1 MSNLLEAA
9 ILGTVQGITEFLPIS
24 STGHMVLLQR
34 WFGLNQQVYGLSFD
48 MFTNL
53 GTLTAV
59 TVYFWKDIV
68 KLVSNIR
75 LPKRGVPINIE
86 TKQAGWILGT
96 TLLVGLA
103 GLALEGVIATSFRT
117 PLLVGVML
125 IVFGA
130 VMLAAEAA
138 ARRSERQPLNAKRA
152 YAMGLAQAV
161 ALIPG
166 VSRSGVT
173 ISAGLFAGLDRVT
186 AARFSFLL
194 SLPITAIAVAKRL
207 SGSGPDLAATW
218 GTDVAWFYLTGLA
231 TATVAAYF
239 AIHFL
244 LKFLSK
250 HSLAIFA
257 YYRFALGGIVILL
270 AAFS

>member
-1 MSNLLEAA
+1 EAA

-75 LPKRGVPINIE
+75 LPKRGVPTTTE

-138 ARRSERQPLNAKRA
+138 ARRSERQLLNAKRA
-152 YAMGLAQAV
+152 YAM
-161 ALIPG
+161 
-166 VSRSGVT
+166 
-173 ISAGLFAGLDRVT
+173 
-186 AARFSFLL
+186 
-194 SLPITAIAVAKRL
+194 
-207 SGSGPDLAATW
+207 
-218 GTDVAWFYLTGLA
+218 
-231 TATVAAYF
+231 
-239 AIHFL
+239 
-244 LKFLSK
+244 
-250 HSLAIFA
+250 
-257 YYRFALGGIVILL
+257 
-270 AAFS
+270 